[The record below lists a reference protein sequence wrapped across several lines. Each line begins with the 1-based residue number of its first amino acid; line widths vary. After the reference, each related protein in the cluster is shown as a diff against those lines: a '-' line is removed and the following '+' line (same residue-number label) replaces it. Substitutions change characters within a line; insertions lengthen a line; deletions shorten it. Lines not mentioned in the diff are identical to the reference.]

1 MIATILKAL
10 ATAAFIAV
18 LSEIARRWTWL
29 AAILVALPLATM
41 LTVGFTAYSKD
52 ADAIV
57 KANQF
62 ANSTFL
68 MVWPGLAF
76 FIVLPLAQK
85 LGAPF
90 WAAFAL
96 AMIATALATWGFTI
110 AYRTLGVKL

>member
-1 MIATILKAL
+1 MLATLLKAL
-10 ATAAFIAV
+10 ATAAFIAA
-18 LSEIARRWTWL
+18 LSEIAKRWTWL

-52 ADAIV
+52 PDAIA
-57 KANQF
+57 KSNQF

-68 MVWPGLAF
+68 MIWPGIAF

-90 WAAFAL
+90 WAAFAFAML
-96 AMIATALATWGFTI
+96 ATGLATWGFI
-110 AYRTLGVKL
+110 ILYKVLGVKL